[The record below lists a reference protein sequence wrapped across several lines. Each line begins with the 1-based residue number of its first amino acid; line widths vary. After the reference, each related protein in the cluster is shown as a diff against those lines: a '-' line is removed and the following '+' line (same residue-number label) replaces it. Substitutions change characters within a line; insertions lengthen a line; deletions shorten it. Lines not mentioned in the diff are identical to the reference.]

1 MAHLP
6 AVEFPVLSELVPVVL
21 IVGVAACI
29 YMVAGFG
36 FALFAVPSISLFMPV
51 TESVAMIALL
61 GLASVLRQSVAL
73 RHLVERPIAFRF
85 SIWAV
90 AGMPVGLWIVTA
102 ISDQAL
108 RLFLGVSTII
118 ATGVLMRRTENV
130 TSRVAVENLF
140 AFISGLLN
148 TSIGTNGSPLVFALQ
163 SRRLTPDRF
172 RGTIAVI
179 FAISGI
185 VTTSIFAIDGRYT
198 SRLLALILCSLPT
211 WGVGTAIGRR
221 VATRIDSE
229 QFRKVV
235 LVLLGVTGLST
246 LISAL

>member
-1 MAHLP
+1 MQ
-6 AVEFPVLSELVPVVL
+6 FPVLSELIPVVL

-61 GLASVLRQSVAL
+61 GLASVLRQSIAL
-73 RHLVERPIAFRF
+73 RHLVERQSALRF

-90 AGMPVGLWIVTA
+90 AGMPVGFWIVTA
-102 ISDQAL
+102 VSDQAL
-108 RLFLGVSTII
+108 RLFLGVSTIV
-118 ATGVLMRRTENV
+118 ATFVLMRRTENV
-130 TSRVAVENLF
+130 TSRTSVENLF

-163 SRRLTPDRF
+163 GRRLTPDRF

-179 FAISGI
+179 FAVSGI
-185 VTTSIFAIDGRYT
+185 VTTSIFVIDGRYT
-198 SRLLALILCSLPT
+198 SRILALICCSLPT
-211 WGVGTAIGRR
+211 WYVGTAIGRR
-221 VATRIDSE
+221 VSTHIDSE
-229 QFRKVV
+229 QFRQVV
-235 LVLLGVTGLST
+235 LLLLAVTGVST

>member
-1 MAHLP
+1 M
-6 AVEFPVLSELVPVVL
+6 EFPVLSELIPVVL

-61 GLASVLRQSVAL
+61 GLASVLRQSIAL
-73 RHLVERPIAFRF
+73 RHLVERQSALRF

-102 ISDQAL
+102 VSDQAL

-118 ATGVLMRRTENV
+118 ATGVLMRRTVNV
-130 TSRVAVENLF
+130 TSRTSVENLF

-163 SRRLTPDRF
+163 GRRLTPDRF

-179 FAISGI
+179 FAVSGI
-185 VTTSIFAIDGRYT
+185 VTTSIFVIDGRYT
-198 SRLLALILCSLPT
+198 SRILTLILCSLPT
-211 WGVGTAIGRR
+211 WYVGTAIGRR
-221 VATRIDSE
+221 VATHIDSE

-235 LVLLGVTGLST
+235 LLLLAVTGVST